1 MGMSNTEKNAAL
13 NWLFQGGAHVT
24 IYLALFNNGAE
35 LAGNGYSRLA
45 ITCND
50 TNFPD
55 AAAGAMSNGVRF
67 DFAALSA
74 AMDADEFRIYDAAAA
89 GNLLWSQVIT
99 QINGTE
105 FYLLAGDLDI
115 TL

>member
-1 MGMSNTEKNAAL
+1 MGMSNTEKNNVL
-13 NWLFQGGAHVT
+13 NWLFQGGAHAT
-24 IYLALFNNGAE
+24 IYLAMFNNGAE
-35 LAGNGYSRLA
+35 LAGNNYSRKSV
-45 ITCND
+45 TCNNV
-50 TNFPD
+50 NFPN

-74 AMDADEFRIYDAAAA
+74 AQDVDEFRIYDAGAA
-89 GNLLWSQVIT
+89 GNELWRQAIT

-105 FYLLAGDLDI
+105 LYLLAGDLDI